1 MRTLTTGDVLEI
13 AGPDG
18 LTPKELRLWC
28 EQGLVNPIEGG
39 DGHGSHRRFSVMQT
53 VGIVVATKVRRSEQG
68 CVPAYVGKVVAA
80 FARMKEAEL
89 KKLIAKN
96 GPCLVTIHEGRPLLR
111 GAQFDWV
118 DVEDVYDRV
127 NKAIAEIEER
137 LKYAVGGR
145 PRGLA
150 GAIKR

>member
-13 AGPDG
+13 AGSDG

-28 EQGLVNPIEGG
+28 EQGHVTPVDGG

-53 VGIVVATKVRRSEQG
+53 VGIVVATKLRRSERG
-68 CVPAYVGKVVAA
+68 CVTEYVGKVVAA
-80 FARMKEAEL
+80 FARLSEGEL
-89 KKLIAKN
+89 KKMIAKD
-96 GPCLVTIHEGRPLLR
+96 GPCLVTIHNGRPLLR
-111 GAQFDWV
+111 GQQFDWV
-118 DVEDVYDRV
+118 NVKDVHERV
-127 NKAIAEIEER
+127 TAAIAEIEER